1 MLFLPNSFLGEGG
14 DLTLFMT
21 GKKPRPDTEP
31 MYSGGNLL
39 DYPISNG
46 NDLIEYTDFIKSN
59 IRNSRRIVISQSI
72 YNGYFS
78 ACFATSTLYR
88 PRPKVTWRNCRDN
101 SSFLTWVK
109 AQWEKSMR
117 IYSLAWDEKF
127 GFGVFLMENYGTDQI
142 ITTNSS
148 DIKKFWANGFKITAC
163 VAQGSTIYIV
173 MTKGTKEYEGKRQ
186 RWFFS
191 ESWNDD
197 EIEVHYKTGRIITGI
212 CYSTELEKYFV
223 VMTEMLQEQCY
234 VWQPDSTKNENINR
248 EAWVKKK
255 QNMGYYPS
263 IIFTDPND
271 DHTLFVM
278 TKDESVKF
286 AKCKVFHK
294 MEN

>member
-46 NDLIEYTDFIKSN
+46 YDLIEYTDFIMSN
-59 IRNSRRIVISQSI
+59 IRNSQRILISQSI
-72 YNGYFS
+72 YNGNFS

-88 PRPKVTWRNCRDN
+88 PRPKVAWQIYRDN

-109 AQWEKSMR
+109 TQWEKSMR

-148 DIKKFWANGFKITAC
+148 EIKKCWANGFKITTC

-186 RWFFS
+186 RCFFS

-234 VWQPDSTKNENINR
+234 VWQPDSTKTENINR
-248 EAWVKKK
+248 EAWVKRK

-271 DHTLFVM
+271 NHTLFVM